1 MKSKKTF
8 ESEFSIA
15 VRAYR
20 EARGM
25 TQAQLAKRCRVAQ
38 ATVSEWE
45 SPRSHL
51 SERTIAQLARA
62 FGFGSAIEF
71 LIEAKA
77 EIDARKIL

>member
-15 VRAYR
+15 ARAYR

-25 TQAQLAKRCRVAQ
+25 TQAQLAKKCRVAQ

-45 SPRSHL
+45 SPKSHL
-51 SERTIAQLARA
+51 SERTIARIARA
-62 FGFGSAIEF
+62 FGFGSAIDF

-77 EIDARKIL
+77 EIDARKSL

>member
-20 EARGM
+20 EARGV
-25 TQAQLAKRCRVAQ
+25 TQTELAERCRVAQ

-45 SPRSHL
+45 ATKSPL
-51 SERTIAQLARA
+51 SERTVTRIARA
-62 FGFGSAIEF
+62 FGFGSAIDF

-77 EIDARKIL
+77 EIDARKSL